1 MNAINVAQA
10 TNDFF
15 PAPPA
20 STFEDTLILSI
31 VAGIMGLFGG
41 LIGAAEGTAVAGA
54 LISGITGGALGVAN
68 TALAAPPPGAQNL
81 TTALSQI
88 HDTSNAAYNNFATA
102 IFTTGGVTGSS
113 TTMGSL
119 MEDGALLVEPD
130 FNPETVQIEFQK
142 SIYAQLAVAAWSQ
155 TANTVPFITS
165 VPP

>member
-1 MNAINVAQA
+1 MNNIADSFNTAMNAINVAQA

-68 TALAAPPPGAQNL
+68 TCIGRASAWRTKPHYR
-81 TTALSQI
+81 I
-88 HDTSNAAYNNFATA
+88 K
-102 IFTTGGVTGSS
+102 
-113 TTMGSL
+113 
-119 MEDGALLVEPD
+119 PD
-130 FNPETVQIEFQK
+130 PRHF
-142 SIYAQLAVAAWSQ
+142 
-155 TANTVPFITS
+155 
-165 VPP
+165 